1 MIITIIFSFIFSGFF
16 VKRLSIFE
24 IDEEEKKEKEMI
36 QYINKLD
43 FEYKYLDEIELLEDI
58 VLEESYIKE
67 LENIKMEFE
76 VPNNKLIIFYKDST
90 FMYYTEFGDI
100 IYKYLNVAC
109 RKYVIDN
116 NCLQIYNYDKV
127 DNKDNKV
134 DNKDNKVDNK
144 DNKVDNKDNKVD
156 NKDNKVDNKDNK
168 VDNKDNKVDNK
179 DNKVDNKDNKVDNK
193 DNKVDNKDNKVE
205 NNLFVKKKIIK
216 KESIEKKINKTR
228 WLGTF
233 CDMKNENKVN
243 NLSFID
249 FLKLSTF

>member
-67 LENIKMEFE
+67 LENIKLEFE

-127 DNKDNKV
+127 DNKENKV

-144 DNKVDNKDNKVD
+144 DNKVDNKDNKE
-156 NKDNKVDNKDNK
+156 
-168 VDNKDNKVDNK
+168 
-179 DNKVDNKDNKVDNK
+179 
-193 DNKVDNKDNKVE
+193 NKVE

-233 CDMKNENKVN
+233 SDMKNENKVN

>member
-1 MIITIIFSFIFSGFF
+1 MIYILLYPSMIITIIFSFIFSGFF

-156 NKDNKVDNKDNK
+156 NKDNKV
-168 VDNKDNKVDNK
+168 
-179 DNKVDNKDNKVDNK
+179 
-193 DNKVDNKDNKVE
+193 E

>member
-1 MIITIIFSFIFSGFF
+1 MIYILLYPSMIITIIFSFIFSGFF

-67 LENIKMEFE
+67 LENIKLEFE

-127 DNKDNKV
+127 DNKENKV

-144 DNKVDNKDNKVD
+144 DNKVDNKDNKE
-156 NKDNKVDNKDNK
+156 
-168 VDNKDNKVDNK
+168 
-179 DNKVDNKDNKVDNK
+179 
-193 DNKVDNKDNKVE
+193 NKVE

-233 CDMKNENKVN
+233 SDMKNENKVN

>member
-144 DNKVDNKDNKVD
+144 DNKVDNK
-156 NKDNKVDNKDNK
+156 
-168 VDNKDNKVDNK
+168 
-179 DNKVDNKDNKVDNK
+179 
-193 DNKVDNKDNKVE
+193 VE

>member
-179 DNKVDNKDNKVDNK
+179 
-193 DNKVDNKDNKVE
+193 VE

>member
-1 MIITIIFSFIFSGFF
+1 MIYILLYPSMIITIIFSFIFSGFF

-156 NKDNKVDNKDNK
+156 NK
-168 VDNKDNKVDNK
+168 
-179 DNKVDNKDNKVDNK
+179 
-193 DNKVDNKDNKVE
+193 VE

>member
-168 VDNKDNKVDNK
+168 VDNK
-179 DNKVDNKDNKVDNK
+179 
-193 DNKVDNKDNKVE
+193 VE

>member
-1 MIITIIFSFIFSGFF
+1 MIYILLYPSMIITIIFSFIFSGFF

-67 LENIKMEFE
+67 LENIKLEFE

-144 DNKVDNKDNKVD
+144 DNKVDNKDNKE
-156 NKDNKVDNKDNK
+156 
-168 VDNKDNKVDNK
+168 
-179 DNKVDNKDNKVDNK
+179 
-193 DNKVDNKDNKVE
+193 NKVE

-233 CDMKNENKVN
+233 SDMKNENKVN

>member
-156 NKDNKVDNKDNK
+156 NKDNKV
-168 VDNKDNKVDNK
+168 
-179 DNKVDNKDNKVDNK
+179 
-193 DNKVDNKDNKVE
+193 E

>member
-67 LENIKMEFE
+67 LENIKLEFE

-90 FMYYTEFGDI
+90 FMYYTEFGDV

-134 DNKDNKVDNK
+134 DNKDDKVDNKDNKVDNKVDNKDNK

-156 NKDNKVDNKDNK
+156 NKDNKE
-168 VDNKDNKVDNK
+168 
-179 DNKVDNKDNKVDNK
+179 
-193 DNKVDNKDNKVE
+193 NKVE

-233 CDMKNENKVN
+233 SDMKNENKVN

>member
-67 LENIKMEFE
+67 LENIKLEFE

-134 DNKDNKVDNK
+134 DNKDNKE
-144 DNKVDNKDNKVD
+144 
-156 NKDNKVDNKDNK
+156 
-168 VDNKDNKVDNK
+168 
-179 DNKVDNKDNKVDNK
+179 
-193 DNKVDNKDNKVE
+193 NKVE

-233 CDMKNENKVN
+233 SDMKNENKVN

>member
-67 LENIKMEFE
+67 LENIKLEFE

-134 DNKDNKVDNK
+134 DNKVDNK

-156 NKDNKVDNKDNK
+156 NKDNKE
-168 VDNKDNKVDNK
+168 
-179 DNKVDNKDNKVDNK
+179 
-193 DNKVDNKDNKVE
+193 NKVE

-228 WLGTF
+228 WLGTL

>member
-1 MIITIIFSFIFSGFF
+1 MIYILLYPSMIITIIFSFIFSGFF

-168 VDNKDNKVDNK
+168 V
-179 DNKVDNKDNKVDNK
+179 
-193 DNKVDNKDNKVE
+193 E

>member
-179 DNKVDNKDNKVDNK
+179 DNKV
-193 DNKVDNKDNKVE
+193 E

>member
-156 NKDNKVDNKDNK
+156 NKDNKVDNK
-168 VDNKDNKVDNK
+168 
-179 DNKVDNKDNKVDNK
+179 
-193 DNKVDNKDNKVE
+193 VE

>member
-1 MIITIIFSFIFSGFF
+1 
-16 VKRLSIFE
+16 
-24 IDEEEKKEKEMI
+24 MI

-116 NCLQIYNYDKV
+116 NCL
-127 DNKDNKV
+127 
-134 DNKDNKVDNK
+134 
-144 DNKVDNKDNKVD
+144 
-156 NKDNKVDNKDNK
+156 
-168 VDNKDNKVDNK
+168 
-179 DNKVDNKDNKVDNK
+179 
-193 DNKVDNKDNKVE
+193 
-205 NNLFVKKKIIK
+205 IK
-216 KESIEKKINKTR
+216 QFNHLKSITYLCKTR
-228 WLGTF
+228 AYVTRVFL
-233 CDMKNENKVN
+233 ML
-243 NLSFID
+243 LSNG
-249 FLKLSTF
+249 

>member
-67 LENIKMEFE
+67 LENIKLEFE

-144 DNKVDNKDNKVD
+144 DNKVDNKDNKE
-156 NKDNKVDNKDNK
+156 
-168 VDNKDNKVDNK
+168 
-179 DNKVDNKDNKVDNK
+179 
-193 DNKVDNKDNKVE
+193 NKVE

-233 CDMKNENKVN
+233 SDMKNENKVN

>member
-1 MIITIIFSFIFSGFF
+1 MIYILLYPSMIITIIFSFIFSGFF

-168 VDNKDNKVDNK
+168 VDNK
-179 DNKVDNKDNKVDNK
+179 
-193 DNKVDNKDNKVE
+193 VE

>member
-1 MIITIIFSFIFSGFF
+1 
-16 VKRLSIFE
+16 
-24 IDEEEKKEKEMI
+24 MI

-134 DNKDNKVDNK
+134 DNK
-144 DNKVDNKDNKVD
+144 
-156 NKDNKVDNKDNK
+156 
-168 VDNKDNKVDNK
+168 
-179 DNKVDNKDNKVDNK
+179 
-193 DNKVDNKDNKVE
+193 VE

>member
-67 LENIKMEFE
+67 LENIKLEFE

-144 DNKVDNKDNKVD
+144 DNKE
-156 NKDNKVDNKDNK
+156 
-168 VDNKDNKVDNK
+168 
-179 DNKVDNKDNKVDNK
+179 
-193 DNKVDNKDNKVE
+193 NKVE

-233 CDMKNENKVN
+233 SDMKNENKVN

>member
-144 DNKVDNKDNKVD
+144 DNKV
-156 NKDNKVDNKDNK
+156 
-168 VDNKDNKVDNK
+168 
-179 DNKVDNKDNKVDNK
+179 
-193 DNKVDNKDNKVE
+193 E

>member
-144 DNKVDNKDNKVD
+144 
-156 NKDNKVDNKDNK
+156 
-168 VDNKDNKVDNK
+168 
-179 DNKVDNKDNKVDNK
+179 
-193 DNKVDNKDNKVE
+193 VE

>member
-156 NKDNKVDNKDNK
+156 NK
-168 VDNKDNKVDNK
+168 
-179 DNKVDNKDNKVDNK
+179 
-193 DNKVDNKDNKVE
+193 VE

>member
-1 MIITIIFSFIFSGFF
+1 MIYILLYPSMIITIIFSFIFSGFF

-156 NKDNKVDNKDNK
+156 NKDNKVDNK
-168 VDNKDNKVDNK
+168 
-179 DNKVDNKDNKVDNK
+179 
-193 DNKVDNKDNKVE
+193 VE

>member
-144 DNKVDNKDNKVD
+144 DNKVDNKDNKV
-156 NKDNKVDNKDNK
+156 
-168 VDNKDNKVDNK
+168 
-179 DNKVDNKDNKVDNK
+179 
-193 DNKVDNKDNKVE
+193 E